1 MQLPGSEVRPGPRSP
16 KVSVLMPVRNEGVN
30 ATLMLRILTAVLEA
44 PHEILIVYDSPADDT
59 VAALQQ
65 IQPAPPSLR
74 LIHNDLGPGVA
85 NAIKAGVRAA
95 VGENVLIFAVDEIGP
110 VLAIDDMLA
119 LMDEGCDLVSCTR
132 YAHGGR
138 RLGGSLVGGL
148 LSRAANRLIR
158 LLTGSALTDW
168 TTGIKMFRRSL
179 LDEIHLE
186 ARPVGWAV
194 TFELAVK
201 VQAAGLKVG
210 EVPIV
215 SIDRLYG
222 GHSTFA
228 LGPWFV
234 EYLRWFLWGLLALRR
249 TRRVRTREVLVRLPS
264 HIVGSMGAK

>member
-1 MQLPGSEVRPGPRSP
+1 
-16 KVSVLMPVRNEGVN
+16 MPVRNEGVN
-30 ATLMLRILTAVLEA
+30 ISIMLRILGAVLTA
-44 PHEILIVYDSPADDT
+44 SHEILIVYDSPDDDT
-59 VAALQQ
+59 VAAVAKL
-65 IQPAPPSLR
+65 QPAHPVAR
-74 LIHNDLGPGVA
+74 LVHNDLGPGVT

-95 VGENVLIFAVDEIGP
+95 RGDVVLIFAVDEVGP

-119 LMDEGCDLVSCTR
+119 LMDAGCDLVSCTR

-138 RLGGSLVGGL
+138 RLGGSWVGGV
-148 LSRAANRLIR
+148 LSRIANRLIR

-179 LDEIHLE
+179 LDEIELE
-186 ARPVGWAV
+186 ARAAGWAV
-194 TFELAVK
+194 TFELAAK

-222 GHSTFA
+222 GESTFS

-234 EYLRWFLWGLLALRR
+234 EYLRWFVRAL
-249 TRRVRTREVLVRLPS
+249 VLVRRAGSAHTSQVLVRVPS
-264 HIVGSMGAK
+264 NIGGGMTTQ